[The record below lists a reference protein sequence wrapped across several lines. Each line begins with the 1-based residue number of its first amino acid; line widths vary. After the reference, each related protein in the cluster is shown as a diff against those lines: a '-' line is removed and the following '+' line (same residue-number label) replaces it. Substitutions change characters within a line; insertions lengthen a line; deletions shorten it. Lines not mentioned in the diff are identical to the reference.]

1 MHGMK
6 SNLICQCENPWR
18 VLKVIKYFDDH
29 LRFFLQ
35 LVRHGEDLKMARVVQ
50 RNIIATIEALS
61 VCTPVLEL
69 FCKLE
74 EQMDSKQYYS
84 ALKTLEQL
92 EHTHLPRI
100 SG

>member
-1 MHGMK
+1 MK
-6 SNLICQCENPWR
+6 Q
-18 VLKVIKYFDDH
+18 
-29 LRFFLQ
+29 
-35 LVRHGEDLKMARVVQ
+35 GEELKMARIVQ

-61 VCTPVLEL
+61 LCTPVLEL
-69 FCKLE
+69 FCKLL

-92 EHTHLPRI
+92 EHTHLPQI

>member
-1 MHGMK
+1 MLPVSVLINKIQDIKK
-6 SNLICQCENPWR
+6 SRQ
-18 VLKVIKYFDDH
+18 VI
-29 LRFFLQ
+29 LQ
-35 LVRHGEDLKMARVVQ
+35 LVKHGEELKLARIVQ

-61 VCTPVLEL
+61 LCTPVLEQ
-69 FCKLE
+69 FCKLL
-74 EQMDSKQYYS
+74 EQMDGKQYYS